1 MPETFA
7 STLRDMPRSA
17 RMVRTR
23 WPSCSR
29 KPVSESGFSVMSPGC
44 FRSRHSHTAA
54 ILVFGQTN
62 FAKAPSIKI
71 TLRLQLF
78 GFDERFDPAGYKI
91 VIGTPWLFKSD
102 GDGDIGENAGNL
114 EKSRFATRQDGLID

>member
-7 STLRDMPRSA
+7 STFRDIPCSA

-29 KPVSESGFSVMSPGC
+29 KPVSESGFSVMSAGR
-44 FRSRHSHTAA
+44 FRSRYSHPAA
-54 ILVFGQTN
+54 ILVFGQAN

-71 TLRLQLF
+71 TLRFQLF

-91 VIGTPWLFKSD
+91 VIGIPWLLKSHGH
-102 GDGDIGENAGNL
+102 GDVG
-114 EKSRFATRQDGLID
+114 